1 MVLTGPH
8 GSTTPLEL
16 IMESNENTE
25 QADNLDTTDESD
37 VEGHRRA
44 AGRTPTRRTPTTSR
58 ATGFAKRRGRTAD
71 TEEDD
76 DVEGHRFKKA

>member
-44 AGRTPTRRTPTTSR
+44 AGRTADTEDADDVEGHRR
-58 ATGFAKRRGRTAD
+58 AAGRTAD